1 MRSRIQRVCS
11 KDLQSWVC
19 RPMHHVP
26 VLLKEVLEVM
36 MPRDGGRYFDGTL
49 GGGGHAQA
57 ILQES
62 SPSGQLAGTDLDSG
76 TIAVLSDSLSCFGDR
91 VHLYN
96 ANFSEIDRIRMIL
109 GWEYFDGILLDLGMS
124 SWALDDADRGFS
136 FMREG
141 PLDMRFSPQGDLD
154 AYQVVNTY
162 DETVLKDIIKT
173 YGEERFAPRI
183 AKRIV
188 QSRPLKTTSDL
199 TDVVRA
205 AVPKKFWPKKIHV
218 ATKTFQAIRMEVN
231 KEIENLQRFLP
242 KAYSSLSIGGIL
254 AVISYHSLEDRIVK
268 RFFSGTVGE
277 NYFLRG
283 LPEPERVDAPGL
295 AKITGKSITASP
307 EEIQANPRAR
317 SARLRAAR
325 RVR

>member
-1 MRSRIQRVCS
+1 
-11 KDLQSWVC
+11 
-19 RPMHHVP
+19 MHHVP

-49 GGGGHAQA
+49 GGGGHARA

-62 SPSGQLAGTDLDSG
+62 APSGQLAGTDLDSG
-76 TIAVLSDSLSCFGDR
+76 TITALSDSLSCFGDR
-91 VHLYN
+91 IHLYN
-96 ANFSEIDRIRMIL
+96 TNFSEIDKLRMIL

-141 PLDMRFSPQGDLD
+141 PLDMRFSPEGELD
-154 AYQVVNTY
+154 AHQVVNTY
-162 DETVLKDIIKT
+162 EENVLAAIIRN
-173 YGEERFAPRI
+173 YGEERFASRI
-183 AKRIV
+183 AHRII

-199 TDVVRA
+199 ADVVRA
-205 AVPKKFWPKKIHV
+205 AVPRRFWPKKIHV

-231 KEIENLQRFLP
+231 REIENLEDFLP
-242 KAYSSLSIGGIL
+242 KASSSLSIGGVL

-268 RFFSGTVGE
+268 RFFSGNVEE

-283 LPEPERVDAPGL
+283 LPEPERIDTFRL
-295 AKITGKSITASP
+295 TKITGKSITASP

-325 RVR
+325 RVQ